1 MLFAEM
7 DKTRGGAGGKPRAA
21 LTIPESGECP
31 LERLGFSAGRLLI
44 TLLITQKSLKR
55 EKMVSETVPGSGEW
69 SPMRR

>member
-44 TLLITQKSLKR
+44 TLLIT
-55 EKMVSETVPGSGEW
+55 
-69 SPMRR
+69 